1 MNAVFQATIEFL
13 RLYWPPLLC
22 GVAVVAILPL
32 IVGYIVLVERKIM
45 ADMQARLGP
54 MRVGPHGL
62 LQPIADAVKLLI
74 KEDIIPDNADK
85 LVFWLA
91 PVLSVGAALLSLA
104 GLAIG
109 PAFQIAQDINIG
121 ILFVVGV
128 SAMGIF
134 GIVLGGWASNSHY
147 SLMGALRSSAQL
159 VSYETAA
166 GMALVSALLFTGTL
180 NIKSIVEAQSKEGIW
195 FVLLAPVAFFT
206 YLVASIAET
215 NRAPFDLPEAESELV
230 AGYMTEF
237 SGFRWSLYF
246 LAEYTNM
253 IVVASVATT
262 LFLGGWLRP
271 FASVRWL
278 DFLDFVPPLLM
289 IAVGAYC
296 VLRAPKQPSRVQQW
310 FMLAVA
316 GLCIALAL
324 VLTMPVIAPVIKPSL
339 REAAKPFFAGIHG
352 GFWFLLKVSAYIY
365 LFMWLR
371 FTLPRYRFDQ
381 LMRLGWHFLIPLSII
396 NVLLVGVAM
405 IAGTYFHLHGW
416 WLLLATTPAA
426 LIALVAALLFLA
438 ASRGI
443 LVHRADHSLCRRDHG
458 AFCFCDHAREPGRG
472 GAPDPIRA
480 AEMGGVGHRAGAGGT
495 GRTHALVFREN
506 ARAGIAGAG
515 GGAGEPVAAQFGRG
529 GKKPVRLVPAAL

>member
-1 MNAVFQATIEFL
+1 MMNAALQATTEFL
-13 RLYWPPLLC
+13 KLYWAPLLC

-74 KEDIIPDNADK
+74 KEDIIPENADK

-91 PVLSVGAALLSLA
+91 PVLSVGAGLLSLA

-121 ILFVVGV
+121 ILFVVGI

-195 FVLLAPVAFFT
+195 FVLLAPVAFFI

-271 FASVRWL
+271 FAGVPWL
-278 DFLDFVPPLLM
+278 NFLDFVPPLLL
-289 IAVGAYC
+289 IAIGAYC
-296 VLRAPKQPSRVQQW
+296 VVRVAKQPARVQQL

-316 GLCIALAL
+316 GLCFVVAL
-324 VLTMPVIAPVIKPSL
+324 VLAAPVVLPIIKPSL
-339 REAAKPFFAGIHG
+339 RAAIAPFYAGIHG
-352 GFWFLLKVSAYIY
+352 GFWFIFKVSAYIY

-396 NVLLVGVAM
+396 NVLLVGVAL
-405 IAGTYFHLHGW
+405 IAGAYFHLQGW
-416 WLLLATTPAA
+416 GLLLVTTPAA
-426 LIALVAALLFLA
+426 ILALLAALLILGAEKERNARQNQTA
-438 ASRGI
+438 AS
-443 LVHRADHSLCRRDHG
+443 D
-458 AFCFCDHAREPGRG
+458 FY
-472 GAPDPIRA
+472 
-480 AEMGGVGHRAGAGGT
+480 AG
-495 GRTHALVFREN
+495 
-506 ARAGIAGAG
+506 
-515 GGAGEPVAAQFGRG
+515 
-529 GKKPVRLVPAAL
+529 